1 MKLLHQLIIKF
12 WFILIISIGLGGNLM
27 LEINNDGTWNVLY
40 DSDTDIAGFQFDVD
54 VAEVI
59 SASGGAAEAA
69 GFSITVSST
78 TVLGS
83 RLTQATIPFD
93 IGGILVVLELSG
105 EPTGLSNMIFSN
117 LNGDSMDFT
126 FIWEGCPDIIACNYD
141 ENATID
147 NGIGSCLYPCSN
159 VEGCLTSDIDYVSD
173 YSLFDC
179 NGNCLVGFVC
189 GECGGSV
196 TDEENCTGCMDD
208 GYQQLSPNPGSP
220 ACNYNPFSII
230 ACR

>member
-1 MKLLHQLIIKF
+1 MKLIYQLIKYF
-12 WFILIISIGLGGNLM
+12 WFILILSVGLGQELQ
-27 LEINNDGTWNVLY
+27 LENNNDGTWNVIY
-40 DSDTDIAGFQFDVD
+40 ASPNDIAGFQFDVD
-54 VAEVI
+54 DAEVI

-105 EPTGLSNMIFSN
+105 EPTGLSNMVFSD

-147 NGIGSCLYPCSN
+147 NGNESCLYPCSTPD
-159 VEGCLTSDIDYVSD
+159 GCGEMDSN
-173 YSLFDC
+173 FDC
-179 NGNCLVGFVC
+179 SGNCIVGLDCV
-189 GECGGSV
+189 GECGGDSTNV
-196 TDEENCTGCMDD
+196 ESCTGCMDD
-208 GYQQLSPNPGSP
+208 EIGRAS
-220 ACNYNPFSII
+220 
-230 ACR
+230 CRERV